1 MEKVFYDLHIHSCL
15 SPCGDDLMTPPN
27 IANMAWL
34 KGLQLIAVTDHNSC
48 RNARAVAE
56 AAKELP
62 LTVIPGI
69 ELTTAE
75 EIHVVCLFPGFDEGL
90 CVSPAA
96 SGAKPGG
103 DFRQA
108 GDPGPRGKF
117 TGNNRSAA
125 DQRHLPVGG
134 RCSRFCGTLWRLCF
148 SCPY

>member
-34 KGLQLIAVTDHNSC
+34 KGLQLIAVADHNSC

-75 EIHVVCLFPGFDEGL
+75 EIHVVCLFLDLMREKRRGPMRNPCCLRCQTGRRFSAGRR
-90 CVSPAA
+90 
-96 SGAKPGG
+96 SGTK
-103 DFRQA
+103 RKIYWEQ
-108 GDPGPRGKF
+108 
-117 TGNNRSAA
+117 
-125 DQRHLPVGG
+125 
-134 RCSRFCGTLWRLCF
+134 
-148 SCPY
+148 